1 MTEYFALIAQVS
13 ATLLVAYVVLV
24 GPRRNPDRIACL
36 SEVIGAV
43 LMAFVLVGAM
53 TSALPTADH
62 SKDMA
67 NSGWMLLAM
76 IVSVLA
82 MILAGFVRPASAAK
96 PF

>member
-1 MTEYFALIAQVS
+1 M
-13 ATLLVAYVVLV
+13 
-24 GPRRNPDRIACL
+24 
-36 SEVIGAV
+36 IGAV

-82 MILAGFVRPASAAK
+82 MIFAGFVRPASAAK
-96 PF
+96 PFWFRPDDTNQSRLRPRRPRSAARPIRPRSKHGR